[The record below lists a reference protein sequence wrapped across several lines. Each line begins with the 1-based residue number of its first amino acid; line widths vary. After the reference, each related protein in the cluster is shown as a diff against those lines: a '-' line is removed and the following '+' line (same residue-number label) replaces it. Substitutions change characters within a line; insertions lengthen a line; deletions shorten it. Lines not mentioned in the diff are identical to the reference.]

1 MISVKKLRKITEKGK
16 IKKAKIRKKEIYSLE
31 KHLLK
36 EVKKQAKN
44 GCNEMW
50 TSLSYY
56 LEADERECIRKYF
69 EDFGFDVTLKWNAT
83 CQGYRL
89 TVRW

>member
-16 IKKAKIRKKEIYSLE
+16 IKKAKIRKKEIYALE

-36 EVKKQAKN
+36 DVKEQAKN
-44 GCNEMW
+44 GCNEMF
-50 TSLSYY
+50 TSLSYC

-69 EDFGFDVTLKWNAT
+69 EDFGFDATLKWDAI
-83 CQGYRL
+83 CLGYHL

>member
-16 IKKAKIRKKEIYSLE
+16 IKKAKIRKKEIHALK

-44 GCNEMW
+44 GCNKML
-50 TSLSYY
+50 TSLSYC

-69 EDFGFDVTLKWNAT
+69 EDFGFDATLKWDVQR
-83 CQGYRL
+83 QGYRL
-89 TVRW
+89 IVRW

>member
-1 MISVKKLRKITEKGK
+1 MISVKKLRKITEKGE
-16 IKKAKIRKKEIYSLE
+16 IKKAKIRKKEICALE

-50 TSLSYY
+50 WPVPYD
-56 LEADERECIRKYF
+56 LEIDERECIRKFF
-69 EDFGFDVTLKWNAT
+69 EDFGFDATLERNGY
-83 CQGYRL
+83 CQSYRL
-89 TVRW
+89 TIRW

>member
-1 MISVKKLRKITEKGK
+1 MISIKKLRKITEKGE
-16 IKKAKIRKKEIYSLE
+16 IKKAKIRKKEIYALE

-36 EVKKQAKN
+36 EVKQQAKN
-44 GCNEMW
+44 GCNEMF
-50 TSLSYY
+50 TSLSYC

-69 EDFGFDVTLKWNAT
+69 EDFGFDATLKWDT
-83 CQGYRL
+83 ICQGYRL

>member
-1 MISVKKLRKITEKGK
+1 ML
-16 IKKAKIRKKEIYSLE
+16 A
-31 KHLLK
+31 
-36 EVKKQAKN
+36 
-44 GCNEMW
+44 
-50 TSLSYY
+50 SLSYC

-89 TVRW
+89 TVR

>member
-16 IKKAKIRKKEIYSLE
+16 IKKAKIRKKEIYALE

-36 EVKKQAKN
+36 DVKQQAKN
-44 GCNEMW
+44 GCNEMF
-50 TSLSYY
+50 TSLPYC